1 MARKRHSRRSPP
13 GDAARD
19 EAVGAVPRRRTWHD
33 KFRDALRGCRRGI
46 RGQSSFFVHF
56 FAAAAVVAAG
66 VALEVDLVQWCLLA
80 LCIAGVLAA
89 EMFNSAL
96 EHLARAVKRDRD
108 AELGLALDIGSGAVL
123 LAAAGAATVGAI
135 VFGHRLGVLVG
146 WWG

>member
-1 MARKRHSRRSPP
+1 MTAPLPAEVDQETPR
-13 GDAARD
+13 
-19 EAVGAVPRRRTWHD
+19 PRRPWQA
-33 KFRDALRGCRRGI
+33 KFADAFRGVKLGI
-46 RGQSSFFVHF
+46 RVHSSFFVHF
-56 FAAAAVVAAG
+56 FAAAAVIAAG

-108 AELGLALDIGSGAVL
+108 PELGLALDIGSGAVL
-123 LAAAGAATVGAI
+123 LAALGAATVGAI
-135 VFGHRLGVLVG
+135 VFGHRLGVLLG